1 MKPGIAYPF
10 AAIHSLGH
18 VGKSRHGSE
27 SSIARNAKSRCTMA
41 VAVEWAR
48 GATMLRDNFWREAVF
63 SGVAARLRQ
72 DRAHDSQS
80 VTVIV
85 IGPILH

>member
-1 MKPGIAYPF
+1 
-10 AAIHSLGH
+10 
-18 VGKSRHGSE
+18 
-27 SSIARNAKSRCTMA
+27 MA

-85 IGPILH
+85 IGPISH